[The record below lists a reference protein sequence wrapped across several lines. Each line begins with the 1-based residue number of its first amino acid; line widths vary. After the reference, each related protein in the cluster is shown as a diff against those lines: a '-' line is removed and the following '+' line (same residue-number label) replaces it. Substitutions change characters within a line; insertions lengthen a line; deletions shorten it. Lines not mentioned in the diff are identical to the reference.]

1 MLYLVIPTINGEICG
16 NAVVYNNK
24 YEVCFYVTYE
34 CVIYEIDISR
44 LKVNE
49 IDFYDLYNR
58 LKKDSEYKWNIIMN
72 TRKKMVV

>member
-1 MLYLVIPTINGEICG
+1 MLYLVIPTINGEIFG

-24 YEVCFYVTYE
+24 YEVCSYVTYE

-58 LKKDSEYKWNIIMN
+58 LKKDSEYK
-72 TRKKMVV
+72 